1 MSLKQYFYNVGLGLD
16 QFVNV
21 LLLGDPDESLSGRLG
36 RAQLSGR
43 PKWFVPPIVKFNDWL
58 WFVIR
63 KEINHSVNAV
73 EPEERPHEKEL
84 WSWVKDAN

>member
-1 MSLKQYFYNVGLGLD
+1 LIKFLYNLGLGLD

-36 RAQLSGR
+36 RALISGK
-43 PKWFVPPIVKFNDWL
+43 PKFWVPPMAKANDWL
-58 WFVIR
+58 WEKLAGELDHCVA
-63 KEINHSVNAV
+63 SV

-84 WSWVKDAN
+84 WSWIKD